1 MKLYHGSPNQFD
13 SIHSSQAQRGEG
25 MEVPEQELLNGI
37 YLTPDYGFALAVG
50 AKPYGATHIND
61 EMKEIEF
68 GHPELFDP
76 NKKVFIY
83 EIDSKK
89 IPQEL
94 LKQIDDN
101 QFVVTG
107 INELKPDSVKE
118 TTAKELLEFYKIK
131 DFELTENEE
140 LKRSMR

>member
-1 MKLYHGSPNQFD
+1 MKLYHGSPNRFD
-13 SIHSSQAQRGEG
+13 SIHSSQAQKGKG

-50 AKPYGATHIND
+50 AKPYGAAHIND
-61 EMKEIEF
+61 KTKEIEF

-76 NKKVFIY
+76 SKQVFIY
-83 EIDSKK
+83 EIDSEK
-89 IPQEL
+89 IPQEML
-94 LKQIDDN
+94 RQIDDN

-118 TTAKELLEFYKIK
+118 TIAKELLDFYRITN
-131 DFELTENEE
+131 FELAEKGE
-140 LKRSMR
+140 LKRGMK